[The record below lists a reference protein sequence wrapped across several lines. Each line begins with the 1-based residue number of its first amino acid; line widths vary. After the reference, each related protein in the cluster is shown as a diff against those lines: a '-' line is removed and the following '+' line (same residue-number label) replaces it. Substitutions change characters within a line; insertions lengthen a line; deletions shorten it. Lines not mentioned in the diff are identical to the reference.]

1 MLCNKNIMNYNLFRK
16 VFSTKIMKVLKI
28 NKFQDLYI
36 LNSIID
42 NQLKASNKNII
53 FIVFVLLI

>member
-1 MLCNKNIMNYNLFRK
+1 
-16 VFSTKIMKVLKI
+16 MKVLKI
-28 NKFQDLYI
+28 NKFEDLHI